1 MRADKWLWQA
11 RFFKSRARAAAVV
24 ESGHLRINGIH
35 AGKPAQTV
43 RVGDILTFVQE
54 RAVRVVRVTA
64 LGQRRGPADE
74 ARGLYEDLAPPGSAP
89 PDPGAPQP
97 LPGRPDR
104 DARRAGRLSREG
116 PLE

>member
-11 RFFKSRARAAAVV
+11 RFFKSRARAAALV
-24 ESGHLRINGIH
+24 EASHLRVNGIH

-97 LPGRPDR
+97 LPDRPDR